1 MHLEQFLKKS
11 LPDVIPLLKTVYLNK
26 PKKAK
31 KKIELCEK
39 SIFEKKPKK
48 DHNHKKKNSAKFC
61 VCRFD

>member
-11 LPDVIPLLKTVYLNK
+11 LPDVIPMLKTVYLNK

-39 SIFEKKPKK
+39 SIFEKNLRKITITR
-48 DHNHKKKNSAKFC
+48 KKKTAPNLC
-61 VCRFD
+61 M